1 MGIFSN
7 RSVSLLTKHGKE
19 RVIAEVLNTQVGCL
33 VQQTDAY
40 DTDLLGTFTQETP
53 RYGSQLDAVRKKA
66 AIGMDLLKLDLG
78 IANEGAF
85 VNDPH
90 SGMIPWDNELLLLV
104 DQKHQLEITGFSS
117 APAQN
122 DNTCLSHWEEL
133 EKFADNA
140 LFPSHYLVI
149 KPTDEYHPQ
158 SKKGIKDLAELKA
171 AFEWAKGL
179 SSKGIVYVENDL
191 RAFANPTRMENIR
204 KAAIDLA
211 NKMNSPCP
219 QCQTPGFWIKDVK
232 RGLPCNAC
240 GLATD
245 QEIAKVWGCLKCDH
259 ELTEGMKVF
268 KLADPSKCHHCNP

>member
-1 MGIFSN
+1 MGIFSK

-19 RVIAEVLNTQVGCL
+19 KVIAEVLGAQASCFVM
-33 VQQTDAY
+33 QTDAY

-53 RYGSQLDAVRKKA
+53 RYGSQLDAARKKA
-66 AIGMDLLKLDLG
+66 AIGMELLKLDLG
-78 IANEGAF
+78 LANEGAF
-85 VNDPH
+85 INDPYA
-90 SGMIPWDNELLLLV
+90 GIMPWNNELIVLV
-104 DQKHQLEITGFSS
+104 DQQHQLEITGFSS
-117 APAQN
+117 GPAQN
-122 DNTCLSHWEEL
+122 ENGYISHWEEL
-133 EKFADNA
+133 TKFANSA
-140 LFPSHYLVI
+140 LFPSHYLVV

-158 SKKGIKDLAELKA
+158 SRKGIQDLAELKD

-211 NKMNSPCP
+211 NKMNSVCP
-219 QCQTPGFWIKDVK
+219 ECSTPGFWITDVK

-245 QEIAKVWGCLKCDH
+245 EEIAKIWSCLKCGYQ
-259 ELTEGMKVF
+259 ETEGMKVLRF
-268 KLADPSKCHHCNP
+268 ADPSKCKHCNP

>member
-1 MGIFSN
+1 MNIFSK
-7 RSVSLLTKHGKE
+7 RSASLLTKHGKE
-19 RVIAEVLNTQVGCL
+19 EVIASTLSSQVGCL

-53 RYGSQLDAVRKKA
+53 RYGSQLDAARKKA
-66 AIGMDLLKLDLG
+66 AIGMNLLKLDMG
-78 IANEGAF
+78 IASEGAF
-85 VNDPH
+85 INDPY
-90 SGMIPWDNELLLLV
+90 SGMMPWNNELLMLI

-117 APAQN
+117 GPAQN
-122 DNTCLSHWEEL
+122 DNAYLSHWEEL
-133 EKFADNA
+133 KKFADHA
-140 LFPSHYLVI
+140 LFPAHYLVI

-158 SKKGIKDLAELKA
+158 SKKGIKELSELKE
-171 AFEWAKGL
+171 AFEWAKSL
-179 SSKGIVYVENDL
+179 SSKGVVYVENDL

-211 NKMNSPCP
+211 NKMNSVCP

-245 QEIAKVWGCLKCDH
+245 QEIAKIWGCLKCDY
-259 ELTEGMKVF
+259 EQTESMKVF
-268 KLADPSKCHHCNP
+268 KLADPSKCSHCNP

>member
-19 RVIAEVLNTQVGCL
+19 KVIADVLNTQVGCL

-90 SGMIPWDNELLLLV
+90 SGMIPWNNELLLLV

-179 SSKGIVYVENDL
+179 SSKGVVYVENDL

-259 ELTEGMKVF
+259 ELTEGMKMF